1 VTGAAATKAAIAL
14 GALWLFLCDAAEPSH
29 ALDYPNKPVRVIA
42 ATSAGGTSDI
52 FIRALS
58 EEFQKRTGQ
67 PLIVENR
74 SGGGMNIGG
83 KACAD
88 APNDGYTICIL
99 PNETLTL
106 NQFLYKRLTFSPESD
121 FVPITNPFF
130 NTQVVVASAPL
141 QVKSL
146 AELATASKA
155 KPGTFSYTALS
166 VPLQMFMEE
175 WKKKSGADIV
185 SVPARG
191 GGDTVTGVLTG
202 AVPVAIVGI
211 PNWLPH
217 IRDGAVNAL
226 AVNSLQRSPLLL
238 EVPTLTELGFPDEAQ
253 MYFGLVAPA
262 KTPND
267 IIARLY
273 DEFKAI
279 GEEPQFRQRRLIE
292 QGLVPVFDTPKD
304 FASYLAADR
313 AAAKHRFEQ
322 SGMEQR

>member
-1 VTGAAATKAAIAL
+1 MKRVTL
-14 GALWLFLCDAAEPSH
+14 CALWLCLCAGISPAR
-29 ALDYPNKPVRVIA
+29 ALDYPSKPIRVIA

-52 FIRALS
+52 FIRALG

-106 NQFLYKRLTFSPESD
+106 NQFLFKEMTYNPEAD
-121 FVPITNPFF
+121 FEPITNPFF
-130 NTQVVVASAPL
+130 NTQLIVASATL
-141 QVKSL
+141 KVKSL
-146 AELATASKA
+146 SELAATSKA
-155 KPGTFSYTALS
+155 RPNTLSYSALS
-166 VPLQMFMEE
+166 IPLQMFMEE
-175 WKKKSGADIV
+175 WKKKTGADIV
-185 SVPARG
+185 VVPARG

-202 AVPVAIVGI
+202 AMPVAIAGI
-211 PNWLPH
+211 PNFLPLV
-217 IRDGAVNAL
+217 RSGAVSAL
-226 AVNSLQRSPLLL
+226 AVNSQERSPLLP
-238 EVPTLTELGFPDEAQ
+238 EVPTLAELGYPDVAQ

-262 KTPND
+262 KTPAD
-267 IIARLY
+267 IVAKLY
-273 DEFKAI
+273 EEFKVI
-279 GEEPQFRQRRLIE
+279 GGDPQFRQRRLIE
-292 QGLVPVFDTPKD
+292 QGLVPVFSSPNE

-313 AAAKHRFEQ
+313 VNAKRWFVE